1 MTGLKAALSA
11 GKTPKELEASIS
23 KKAGEE
29 DFYLEK
35 DREYRSEENVFEFY
49 TPEEREKLFGKAPA
63 TVWENFKAL
72 DEHPDML
79 KKITKGD
86 PVMELIVKSFREQLT
101 TKWYTELHDRQIP
114 NTMDFVRRCT
124 KQHVE
129 TDATDF
135 DIMNWR
141 RVDEL
146 RKYMGKDYLE
156 SLSLLSRAQIAID
169 EKDFDLVSELEI
181 EIQKKTEELR
191 KLYRTYTKNLF

>member
-1 MTGLKAALSA
+1 M
-11 GKTPKELEASIS
+11 
-23 KKAGEE
+23 AGEE